1 MKQRA
6 KILMIWIPLLIQIKR
21 DQKRNILKE
30 LNLWNYKMIT
40 QNYFNLLEIN
50 QCFKL
55 LLTIKIII
63 INLSKLVNLFLILM
77 NKKISQGNRK
87 ETKNK
92 LYKEVKYKQ

>member
-40 QNYFNLLEIN
+40 QKYFNLLEIN

-77 NKKISQGNRK
+77 NKKISQGN
-87 ETKNK
+87 
-92 LYKEVKYKQ
+92 

>member
-40 QNYFNLLEIN
+40 QKYFNLLEIN

>member
-1 MKQRA
+1 
-6 KILMIWIPLLIQIKR
+6 MIWIPLLIQIKR
-21 DQKRNILKE
+21 DEKRNILKE

-40 QNYFNLLEIN
+40 QKFFNLLEIN

-77 NKKISQGNRK
+77 NKKISQGN
-87 ETKNK
+87 
-92 LYKEVKYKQ
+92 

>member
-77 NKKISQGNRK
+77 NKKISQGN
-87 ETKNK
+87 
-92 LYKEVKYKQ
+92 

>member
-1 MKQRA
+1 
-6 KILMIWIPLLIQIKR
+6 MIWIPLLIHIKR

-40 QNYFNLLEIN
+40 QKYFNLLEIN

-92 LYKEVKYKQ
+92 LYKEVKYK

>member
-77 NKKISQGNRK
+77 NKKISQGK
-87 ETKNK
+87 
-92 LYKEVKYKQ
+92 

>member
-1 MKQRA
+1 
-6 KILMIWIPLLIQIKR
+6 MIWIPLLIQIKR

-40 QNYFNLLEIN
+40 QKYFNLLEIN

-92 LYKEVKYKQ
+92 LYKEVKYK

>member
-40 QNYFNLLEIN
+40 QKYFNLLEIN

-55 LLTIKIII
+55 QSTIKIII
-63 INLSKLVNLFLILM
+63 INLSKQVNLFLILM
-77 NKKISQGNRK
+77 NKKISQGN
-87 ETKNK
+87 
-92 LYKEVKYKQ
+92 